1 MRNVR
6 GVLFLDYVRMLRSQ
20 KAVDW
25 SQLLAP
31 DDLAYLSTKIDPDA
45 WYPMTTFERM
55 GNAILQHVAH
65 GQLFPVQLWGRY
77 SAAQLRA
84 ANPTLLEPGNPIETL
99 SRFRVLR
106 ATFFD
111 FVALEVPM
119 LHDDEAHVV
128 VGYHMGMPAEEA
140 AAYQTMGFFE
150 GLLELAGARH
160 IASQLLER
168 SWAGDPRTLLE
179 LRWEMPRP
187 ERPERRARPATGA
200 PTS

>member
-1 MRNVR
+1 MRHVR

-25 SQLLAP
+25 SQHLPP
-31 DDLAYLSTKIDPDA
+31 DDVAYLSTQIEPDA
-45 WYPMTTFERM
+45 WYPMEAFERL
-55 GNAILQHVAH
+55 GNVILEHVAR
-65 GQLFPVQLWGRY
+65 GELFPVQLWGRY

-84 ANPTLLEPGNPIETL
+84 AHPLLLEPDHPIETVN
-99 SRFRVLR
+99 RFRVLR

-111 FVALEVPM
+111 FTALEVPM

-128 VGYHMGMPAEEA
+128 VRYHMGMPAEEA

-160 IASQLLER
+160 VEARLAER
-168 SWAGDPRTLLE
+168 SWGGDPRTLLE
-179 LRWEMPRP
+179 LRWQTPRP
-187 ERPERRARPATGA
+187 
-200 PTS
+200 